1 MRRWLVLLVAGL
13 ALACG
18 TAMASPAAPAP
29 SAGGDHPTSIT
40 RDGVKLTFAQE
51 ERAEA
56 IGNKLRCLVCQNETV
71 ENSRAGLAKQFRTI
85 IRHRVAAGDSN
96 RQIIAF
102 MVKRYGIYVLLKP
115 PFRPETWL
123 LWLSPGIAAIIG
135 LAVLLV
141 ARRRRRATPPP
152 LSPEE
157 TDRLK
162 ELLS

>member
-1 MRRWLVLLVAGL
+1 MRRWLVLLFAGL
-13 ALACG
+13 VLACG
-18 TAMASPAAPAP
+18 AALAAPASSS
-29 SAGGDHPTSIT
+29 SASAHPTSIT

-51 ERAEA
+51 ARAEA

-71 ENSRAGLAKQFRTI
+71 ENSQAGLAKQFRTI
-85 IRHRVAAGDSN
+85 IRRRVVAGDSN
-96 RQIIAF
+96 RQIIDF

-123 LWLSPGIAAIIG
+123 LWLSPALAALIG
-135 LAVLLV
+135 LAVLLF
-141 ARRRRRATPPP
+141 ARRRRRAAPPP

>member
-1 MRRWLVLLVAGL
+1 MRRWLVLLFAGL
-13 ALACG
+13 AFACG
-18 TAMASPAAPAP
+18 TAVAAPASS
-29 SAGGDHPTSIT
+29 SASAHPTSIT

-51 ERAEA
+51 SRAEA

-85 IRHRVAAGDSN
+85 IRRRVVAGDSN
-96 RQIIAF
+96 RQIIDF

-123 LWLSPGIAAIIG
+123 LWLSPALAALIG
-135 LAVLLV
+135 LAVLLF
-141 ARRRRRATPPP
+141 ARRRRRAAPPP

>member
-1 MRRWLVLLVAGL
+1 MRRWLVLLLAGL

-18 TAMASPAAPAP
+18 AAKASPAP
-29 SAGGDHPTSIT
+29 SAASDHPTSIT

-51 ERAEA
+51 ARAEA

-123 LWLSPGIAAIIG
+123 LWLSPGIAALIG
-135 LAVLLV
+135 LAVLLF

>member
-1 MRRWLVLLVAGL
+1 MRRWLVLLFAGL
-13 ALACG
+13 VLACG
-18 TAMASPAAPAP
+18 TALAAPASSS
-29 SAGGDHPTSIT
+29 SASAHPTSIT

-51 ERAEA
+51 ARAEA

-71 ENSRAGLAKQFRTI
+71 ENSQAGLAKQFRTI
-85 IRHRVAAGDSN
+85 IRRRVVAGDSS
-96 RQIIAF
+96 RQIIDF

-123 LWLSPGIAAIIG
+123 LWLSPALAALIG
-135 LAVLLV
+135 LAVLLF
-141 ARRRRRATPPP
+141 ARRRRRAAPPP